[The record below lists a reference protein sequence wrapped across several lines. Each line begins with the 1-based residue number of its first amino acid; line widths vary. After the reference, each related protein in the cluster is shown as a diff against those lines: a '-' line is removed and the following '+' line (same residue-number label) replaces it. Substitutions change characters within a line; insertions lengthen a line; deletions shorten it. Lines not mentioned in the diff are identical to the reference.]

1 MEEMRRAL
9 IAKAAGLVS
18 VMCAYVLFIVRRTR
32 QTTPR
37 ISYGPMSERDIA
49 RQSNLRFI
57 YHTDDTNCL
66 NQLRMR
72 RAPMAEAGGANGAQ
86 GGHQGVLRWTANM
99 SSFMLRRM
107 VELIAQGVKTD
118 KGFKEVHLNQVARTV
133 SEHYEN
139 YTQMAIIFG
148 NGQAT
153 GRFAMGSNEAL
164 GNPVDMADSGL
175 GPTGGIIGDDIA
187 AGPSGVGA
195 ESGGTAA
202 RASGV
207 GPTGDEPTGGSNSDK
222 KRKRTPALDEGEVA
236 LISNMTDSVNKVASA
251 ILATAHTEVHPDL
264 ENSVMDLP
272 GFSEDQLD
280 LVLSHLTKHEAE
292 SLVYIQ
298 KNEARR
304 ARWDAEY
311 LNVPLENYTQMAII
325 FGNGQATGRFAMGS
339 NEALGNPVDMADSG
353 LGPTGG
359 IIGDDIAAGPSG
371 VGAESGGT
379 AARASGVGPTGDEPT
394 GGSNSDKKRK
404 RTPALDEGEVALIS
418 NMTDSVNKVASAI
431 LATAHTE
438 VHPDLENSV
447 MDLPG
452 FSEDQLDLVLSHL
465 TKHEAESLVY
475 IQKNEARRARWVK
488 KFLEEHHPESI

>member
-1 MEEMRRAL
+1 
-9 IAKAAGLVS
+9 
-18 VMCAYVLFIVRRTR
+18 
-32 QTTPR
+32 
-37 ISYGPMSERDIA
+37 
-49 RQSNLRFI
+49 
-57 YHTDDTNCL
+57 
-66 NQLRMR
+66 
-72 RAPMAEAGGANGAQ
+72 MAEAGGANGAQ

-133 SEHYEN
+133 SEHYGFEISGTQVYNHLRKWRTRWVRITRLKDISGALWDDQLSMIVLDEEHYMMHIKDHVKDAEYLNVPLEN

-175 GPTGGIIGDDIA
+175 GPTGGIIGDGIA

-195 ESGGTAA
+195 EGGGTAA

-280 LVLSHLTKHEAE
+280 LVLSHLTKH
-292 SLVYIQ
+292 
-298 KNEARR
+298 K
-304 ARWDAEY
+304 
-311 LNVPLENYTQMAII
+311 
-325 FGNGQATGRFAMGS
+325 
-339 NEALGNPVDMADSG
+339 
-353 LGPTGG
+353 
-359 IIGDDIAAGPSG
+359 
-371 VGAESGGT
+371 
-379 AARASGVGPTGDEPT
+379 
-394 GGSNSDKKRK
+394 
-404 RTPALDEGEVALIS
+404 
-418 NMTDSVNKVASAI
+418 
-431 LATAHTE
+431 
-438 VHPDLENSV
+438 
-447 MDLPG
+447 
-452 FSEDQLDLVLSHL
+452 
-465 TKHEAESLVY
+465 AESLVY